1 MRKTTVDYYS
11 LLNISKDASIDEIK
25 KSYRLLAHQF
35 HPDKNSG
42 DTEAEEKFKEINR
55 AYNVLS
61 DPQKRLF
68 YDRTGSESNDSMYGN
83 MQGYG
88 NGCGRKKG
96 FGCGKF
102 RNKHAWNFFR
112 ENLDLHDILITKKEA
127 KTGIEISVSPQTD
140 SENEAFKVRLPQNIQ
155 NGSVFQC
162 LNSKNGDTVFVRVI
176 YADE

>member
-1 MRKTTVDYYS
+1 M
-11 LLNISKDASIDEIK
+11 E
-25 KSYRLLAHQF
+25 
-35 HPDKNSG
+35 
-42 DTEAEEKFKEINR
+42 
-55 AYNVLS
+55 
-61 DPQKRLF
+61 
-68 YDRTGSESNDSMYGN
+68 
-83 MQGYG
+83 
-88 NGCGRKKG
+88 
-96 FGCGKF
+96 
-102 RNKHAWNFFR
+102 FFR